1 MSELD
6 ISNDINES
14 NESNNLNNL
23 TELNDINESNESNN
37 LNVSNDINDT
47 ELLNKTCAICYND
60 LIQKNNCITNCSHQ
74 FCKSCLDQWFN
85 KGELSCPLC
94 RSDIEYFSHQN
105 KNIRIVCITKPA
117 ILTNT
122 NTNTNNRIILYRNV
136 VYFWGIFT
144 FSTVLSTGLSIYYI
158 CINM

>member
-6 ISNDINES
+6 ISNDINEL
-14 NESNNLNNL
+14 NESNDI
-23 TELNDINESNESNN
+23 NDINESND
-37 LNVSNDINDT
+37 V

-94 RSDIEYFSHQN
+94 RSDIEYFNHQN

-117 ILTNT
+117 IITTTNT
-122 NTNTNNRIILYRNV
+122 TNNRIILYQNV

-144 FSTVLSTGLSIYYI
+144 SLLMLSTGLSIYYI